1 MLEGIWELAVVAVT
15 TLLFADE
22 VTEMRS
28 QKYLLNEQ
36 KEMSELK
43 KIESYT

>member
-43 KIESYT
+43 KIESYA